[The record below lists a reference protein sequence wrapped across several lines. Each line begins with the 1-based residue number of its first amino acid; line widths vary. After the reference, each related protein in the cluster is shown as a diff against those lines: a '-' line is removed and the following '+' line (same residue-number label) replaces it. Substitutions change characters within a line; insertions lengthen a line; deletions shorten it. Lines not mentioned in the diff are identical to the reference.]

1 MMRKTL
7 LLSTALTLGALN
19 PALAGGPVVVTEE
32 PVVAEAKPAS
42 SAGMLIPI
50 LLLAAVAVAVASGN
64 DDDTPPPSP
73 SDIRFKEDIQR
84 IGTNHLGLG
93 VYRFR
98 YKGLSGV
105 WEGVMA
111 QEVAVM
117 HPTAIRHLPQGYMA
131 VDYARLGLD
140 LKQVA

>member
-1 MMRKTL
+1 MV
-7 LLSTALTLGALN
+7 A
-19 PALAGGPVVVTEE
+19 EE

-42 SAGMLIPI
+42 SAGILIPI
-50 LLLAAVAVAVASGN
+50 LLLAAVAVAVAGGN
-64 DDDTPPPSP
+64 DDDTPPPGP

-131 VDYARLGLD
+131 VDYARLGVD